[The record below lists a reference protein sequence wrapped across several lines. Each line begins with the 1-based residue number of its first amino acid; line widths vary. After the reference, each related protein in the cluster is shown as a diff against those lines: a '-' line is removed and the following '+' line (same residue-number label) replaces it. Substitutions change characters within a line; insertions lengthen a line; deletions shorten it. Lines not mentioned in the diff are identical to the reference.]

1 MKVLLSPA
9 KKLDFSKS
17 TKISLER
24 NDIFPL
30 KTEKLKNVLKTFSVK
45 KIGELMKLSPQ
56 LSDLNYQRFQL
67 MGSKLNEK
75 AHAGFAFNGE
85 VYSGFDIESFS
96 ENDLKEAEGKLRILS
111 GLYGVLTPSTLIEPY
126 RLEMGTKLVVEG
138 NKNLYDF
145 WGDDIIDFLQNE
157 EKEVIINLASNEY
170 NKAAKLKKFDGTVIT
185 PIFKEFKNGN
195 YKVIMIYA
203 KRARGMMAQW
213 IIKNRIE
220 KYNDV
225 KNFTLG
231 GYVFSEKL
239 SSEDEWVFTR

>member
-17 TKISLER
+17 TIIDSEK
-24 NDIFPL
+24 NYIFPL

-45 KIGELMKLSPQ
+45 KFGELMKLSPQ

-67 MGSKLNEK
+67 MGSELNEK
-75 AHAGFAFNGE
+75 SHAGFAFNGE
-85 VYSGFDIESFS
+85 VYSGLDIESFS

-195 YKVIMIYA
+195 YKVIMVYA

-220 KYNDV
+220 KYNEV

-231 GYVFSEKL
+231 GYVFSEEL

>member
-17 TKISLER
+17 TKIDNKKNS
-24 NDIFPL
+24 IFPL

-45 KIGELMKLSPQ
+45 KFGELMKLSPQ

-67 MGSKLNEK
+67 MGSELNEK

-85 VYSGFDIESFS
+85 VYSGLDIESFS

-195 YKVIMIYA
+195 YKVIMVYA

-231 GYVFSEKL
+231 GYVFSEEL